1 MKLIELDIVNFGRQ
15 IFDLTGASIQTSYKI
30 RDSGYSLFLSDG
42 TQLPLNESY
51 DSLRQRLMEA
61 GMLVGLPPAQDV
73 EPCPKNHEDMLC
85 DLLCRIHRVG
95 RRYIYDYGIE
105 KACIDAEAKVDERI
119 LRAYDSRSEM
129 LDARKEVADE

>member
-15 IFDLTGASIQTSYKI
+15 IFDLTGASIQTSYKL

-61 GMLVGLPPAQDV
+61 GMLVGLPRETAKPA
-73 EPCPKNHEDMLC
+73 EHWAL
-85 DLLCRIHRVG
+85 H
-95 RRYIYDYGIE
+95 
-105 KACIDAEAKVDERI
+105 DAKG
-119 LRAYDSRSEM
+119 
-129 LDARKEVADE
+129 KEVADE